1 MAVLAAGIGGLLGL
15 LGGAAGSRTDQTQK
29 SEVKVGAES
38 ELERLLRGQQQG
50 QVSDLQ
56 NLVNLGPGA
65 QDVTSSLGASRGLAS
80 ALQQAA
86 STSGLPTANDIQQA
100 QGFASQMFAPQQEQL
115 NQLFGDRSIE
125 VARLSAQLG
134 RPVNDPILQAKLAQ
148 GNAREQS
155 LLGAQQGAFAA
166 QQAQQMP
173 FQRLQ
178 LQSQLADVQGG
189 LASQAFSNRQ
199 AILNMGNT
207 LAQQERQ
214 FRLDTAT
221 RTGTQ
226 SQTSGGGLGGAI
238 GGLFAG
244 VGGGLSAASKLGSL
258 GGASSAVQDFSGG
271 NQQSQ
276 VLR

>member
-86 STSGLPTANDIQQA
+86 STSGLPNANDIQQA

-244 VGGGLSAASKLGSL
+244 VGGGLSAARKLGI
-258 GGASSAVQDFSGG
+258 GGGNSAVEDFSGG
-271 NQQSQ
+271 LQQA
-276 VLR
+276 RMPG